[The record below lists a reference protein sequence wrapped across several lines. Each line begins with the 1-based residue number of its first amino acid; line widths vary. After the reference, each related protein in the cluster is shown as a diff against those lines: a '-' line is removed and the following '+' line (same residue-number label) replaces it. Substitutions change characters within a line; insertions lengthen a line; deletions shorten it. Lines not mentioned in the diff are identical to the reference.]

1 MDQERWCILNINLD
15 TSIQVGFIYS
25 FSHSCFELQAKGI
38 LLAMT
43 DSIQNCCKLLTSAE
57 MSQGDTN
64 KNVLAEFPLSLRYYA
79 TNILTDGVDKTF
91 CPFTFFS
98 VKLIS
103 TEIKVE
109 EPLQFLWK
117 FFSWHLLNIICGKG
131 PKHFFRGF
139 ECFKNNFSYEGRYIF
154 QLVSWSCQI
163 WCNYSLWDWHLWTK
177 DQPKWDAAF
186 PWHLWKQDQLQNT
199 FIFINVLY

>member
-1 MDQERWCILNINLD
+1 
-15 TSIQVGFIYS
+15 
-25 FSHSCFELQAKGI
+25 
-38 LLAMT
+38 MT

-79 TNILTDGVDKTF
+79 TNILTDGVDKAF

-117 FFSWHLLNIICGKG
+117 FFS
-131 PKHFFRGF
+131 
-139 ECFKNNFSYEGRYIF
+139 
-154 QLVSWSCQI
+154 
-163 WCNYSLWDWHLWTK
+163 
-177 DQPKWDAAF
+177 
-186 PWHLWKQDQLQNT
+186 
-199 FIFINVLY
+199 